1 MTDGDD
7 EAVPGAARRATDGG
21 EAVPGAK
28 ARAGVAP
35 VDALLGAY
43 LILGAAALLFPG
55 RPAAW
60 PAWLLLHLLGAVVL
74 LAPGPVRGWRRRAA
88 ARAPRV
94 ARFLADWYPLL
105 LVPAFY
111 FDLQI
116 LNVAVH
122 GGRYF
127 DDIVQGWDAAL
138 FGGQPSRDFAA
149 RFPVLPFSEA
159 MHFSYL
165 AYYAIIYVPPIL
177 LYASGRRIAFREL
190 VLAVMLTFVAHYL
203 FFIFFPVQ
211 GPRYLFA
218 APTGGIERGPI
229 YRATH
234 WLLGNASSR
243 GTAFP
248 SSHVGVATAISLTLL
263 RYAPRIG
270 AVTAVMTVMLA
281 LGTIYG
287 GFHYATDAWVGAAFG
302 LAVALGLAAAR
313 PRVGRHDGPRSEPA
327 NNPAALTDV
336 GEV

>member
-1 MTDGDD
+1 MSGT
-7 EAVPGAARRATDGG
+7 GARDAAPRR
-21 EAVPGAK
+21 
-28 ARAGVAP
+28 GVAA

-43 LILGAAALLFPG
+43 LIVGAAVLLFPG

-60 PAWLLLHLLGAVVL
+60 PGWFALHLLGAVIL
-74 LAPGPVRGWRRRAA
+74 LAPGPVRVWRARLAE
-88 ARAPRV
+88 RAP
-94 ARFLADWYPLL
+94 AASGFLADWYPLL

-127 DDIVQGWDAAL
+127 DAFVQDWDAAM
-138 FGGQPSRDFAA
+138 FRGQPSRDLAV
-149 RFPVLPFSEA
+149 RFPVPALSEA

-165 AYYAIIYVPPIL
+165 SYYAIIYVPPIL
-177 LYASGRRIAFREL
+177 LYARGSRAAFREL
-190 VLAVMLTFVAHYL
+190 VLAVMLTFVVHYL

-211 GPRYLFA
+211 GPRYLFP
-218 APTGGIERGPI
+218 APTGGIEHGAI

-270 AVTAVMTVMLA
+270 IVAAVMTALLA
-281 LGTIYG
+281 LGTVYG

-302 LAVALGLAAAR
+302 VAVACGLAAAR
-313 PRVGRHDGPRSEPA
+313 PRARGAAAPSSEFAPPTPHA
-327 NNPAALTDV
+327 
-336 GEV
+336 

>member
-1 MTDGDD
+1 MTGGAEPAGV
-7 EAVPGAARRATDGG
+7 EAAAGSA
-21 EAVPGAK
+21 AVRP
-28 ARAGVAP
+28 GVAP

-43 LILGAAALLFPG
+43 LLVGATALLFPG

-60 PAWLLLHLLGAVVL
+60 PAWLALHLLGAVIL
-74 LAPGPVRGWRRRAA
+74 LAPGPVRAWRARAG
-88 ARAPRV
+88 ARAPGATRL
-94 ARFLADWYPLL
+94 LADWYPLL

-122 GGRYF
+122 DGTYF
-127 DDIVQGWDAAL
+127 DAFVQDWDAAL
-138 FGGQPSRDFAA
+138 FGGQPARDFAA
-149 RFPVLPFSEA
+149 RFPILAFSEA

-165 AYYAIIYVPPIL
+165 AFYAIIYVPPIL
-177 LYASGRRIAFREL
+177 LYAAGRRIAFREL

-211 GPRYLFA
+211 GPRYLFD
-218 APTGGIERGPI
+218 APVGGLERGPI

-248 SSHVGVATAISLTLL
+248 SSHVGVAAAISLTLL
-263 RYAPRIG
+263 RYAPRMG
-270 AVTAVMTVMLA
+270 AVAAVMTALLA
-281 LGTIYG
+281 LGTVYG

-302 LAVALGLAAAR
+302 IAVALGLAAAR
-313 PRVGRHDGPRSEPA
+313 PRAGRPDA
-327 NNPAALTDV
+327 QPAAPAAGNPVPPTGVRDARTV
-336 GEV
+336 